1 MSDTSSELQA
11 FVLEWR
17 CLRSVRGIEV
27 RRSVV
32 EQNEKVGA
40 LPAYNR
46 LAWDGASWIGRLWW
60 VPIVALAMAVRFY
73 QLTAAAIWGD
83 EGSSLLLSEY
93 AVGDLWFHAAHDVHP
108 PLYFLILRGWI
119 ELFGDSIWS
128 IRSMSAIPGVV
139 AVGLGIWLTR
149 QLSTRRAAV
158 LAGVLLALLPTAVR
172 YSQEV
177 RMYSLLGVWLLG
189 ATLALVYWVRQPE
202 RTRNLAVYVVLMSA
216 AFYTHYFTAL
226 CVLVHWAYLGVL
238 WRTEPRGERLLARP
252 AWWLANVV
260 IVLLYLPWLP
270 NLLDLVQH
278 VEQLKVGG
286 DIGWEDPVGLLS
298 LPSMIWQFVLQD
310 EGLDFWVPLFWAFP
324 LLLAGIIGVTVW
336 RDRDRDRY
344 RPASLLALFLLLPLL
359 LVYGVSFVSPVFIER
374 YLTVY
379 ALSLPIL
386 VALAIDRL
394 PSRLAWLGA
403 ALFVLFVGVEVAG
416 LKNNFTVDEH
426 DQFNVPVEF
435 VNRNYQED
443 DRIVLSD
450 MLWYLSYVYYDQ
462 TDAQLQ
468 LYTPPKPDGTS
479 TRPNAYGF
487 GTLVD
492 QDGGRIYL
500 DRLSALPTETRRVW
514 LISSNEDPDDFAPLP
529 EGWRELS
536 RQDGGGARARLFVL
550 CNVASAQP
558 EGCR

>member
-1 MSDTSSELQA
+1 M
-11 FVLEWR
+11 
-17 CLRSVRGIEV
+17 

-32 EQNEKVGA
+32 EQNEKAGA
-40 LPAYNR
+40 LPALQR
-46 LAWDGASWIGRLWW
+46 LTWQGAGRLSRLWW
-60 VPIVALAMAVRFY
+60 VPILALAMALRFY
-73 QLTAAAIWGD
+73 HLTSAAIWGD

-93 AVGDLWFHAAHDVHP
+93 AVADLWFNAAHDVHP
-108 PLYFLILRGWI
+108 PLYFFLLRGWI
-119 ELFGDSIWS
+119 EVFGDSIGS
-128 IRSMSAIPGVV
+128 IRSMSALPGVAV
-139 AVGLGIWLTR
+139 VGLGIWLTR

-158 LAGVLLALLPTAVR
+158 LAGILLALLPTAVR

-189 ATLALVYWVRQPE
+189 ATLALVYWMRQPE
-202 RTRNLAVYVVLMSA
+202 RTRYLAAYVLLMSA
-216 AFYTHYFTAL
+216 GFYTHYFTAL
-226 CVLVHWAYLGVL
+226 CVLVHWAYLGMQA
-238 WRTEPRGERLLARP
+238 PGQRLITRP
-252 AWWLANVV
+252 ALWAANVV

-278 VEQLKVGG
+278 VDQLKVGG
-286 DIGWEDPVGLLS
+286 DIGWEEPVNLLS
-298 LPSMIWQFVLQD
+298 VPSMIWQFVLQD
-310 EGLDFWVPLFWAFP
+310 AGDDLWTPLFWIFP
-324 LLLAGIIGVTVW
+324 LLLIAVVW
-336 RDRDRDRY
+336 MTAWRHPGARL
-344 RPASLLALFLLLPLL
+344 PALFFLLPLL
-359 LVYGVSFVSPVFIER
+359 LVYGVSFISPVFIER

-379 ALSLPIL
+379 ALGLPIVL
-386 VALAIDRL
+386 ALAIDRL
-394 PSRLAWLGA
+394 PSRLSWLGA
-403 ALFVLFVGVEVAG
+403 ALWVLFVGMELLG
-416 LKNNFTVDEH
+416 LKNNFEVDEH

-450 MLWYLSYVYYDQ
+450 MMWYLSYVYYDQ

-500 DRLSALPTETRRVW
+500 DRLSALPATTRRVW
-514 LISSNEDPDDFAPLP
+514 LISSNEAPDDFAPLP
-529 EGWRELS
+529 QGWHELS

-550 CNVASAQP
+550 CNVPAPQP

>member
-1 MSDTSSELQA
+1 M
-11 FVLEWR
+11 
-17 CLRSVRGIEV
+17 

-32 EQNEKVGA
+32 EQHEKVEA
-40 LPAYNR
+40 LPAFHR
-46 LAWDGASWIGRLWW
+46 LSWEGAGWLSRLWW
-60 VPIVALAMAVRFY
+60 VPILALAMALRFY
-73 QLTAAAIWGD
+73 HLTSAAIWGD

-93 AVGDLWFHAAHDVHP
+93 ALADLWFHAAHDVHP
-108 PLYFLILRGWI
+108 PLYFLLLRGWI
-119 ELFGDSIWS
+119 EVFGDSIGS
-128 IRSMSAIPGVV
+128 IRSLSAIPGVAV
-139 AVGLGIWLTR
+139 VGLGIWLTR

-158 LAGVLLALLPTAVR
+158 LAGILLVLMPTAVR

-202 RTRNLAVYVVLMSA
+202 RARYLAVYVLLMSA
-216 AFYTHYFTAL
+216 GFYTHYFTAL
-226 CVLVHWAYLGVL
+226 CVLVHWAYLGSQA
-238 WRTEPRGERLLARP
+238 PGQRLITRP
-252 AWWLANVV
+252 AWWVANVA

-286 DIGWEDPVGLLS
+286 DIGWEEPVNLLS
-298 LPSMIWQFVLQD
+298 LPSMVWQFLLQD
-310 EGLDFWVPLFWAFP
+310 DGLGLWPPLFWLLP
-324 LLLAGIIGVTVW
+324 LLLAVVVVSTAW
-336 RDRDRDRY
+336 RNNAARL
-344 RPASLLALFLLLPLL
+344 PALFCLLPLL
-359 LVYGVSFVSPVFIER
+359 LVYGVSFISPVFIER

-379 ALSLPIL
+379 ALGLPIVL
-386 VALAIDRL
+386 ALAIDRL
-394 PSRLAWLGA
+394 PSRLSWLGV
-403 ALFVLFVGVEVAG
+403 ALFALFVGVELLG
-416 LKNNFTVDEH
+416 LKNNFEVDEH

-435 VNRNYQED
+435 VNRNYQEG

-450 MLWYLSYVYYDQ
+450 MMWYLSYVYYDQ

-500 DRLSALPTETRRVW
+500 DRLSALPAQTRRVW
-514 LISSNEDPDDFAPLP
+514 LISSNEAPDEFAPLP
-529 EGWRELS
+529 NSWHELS

-550 CNVASAQP
+550 CNAPAPQP

>member
-1 MSDTSSELQA
+1 M
-11 FVLEWR
+11 
-17 CLRSVRGIEV
+17 

-32 EQNEKVGA
+32 EQHEKVGA
-40 LPAYNR
+40 LPAFHR
-46 LAWDGASWIGRLWW
+46 LTWEGAGWLSRLWW
-60 VPIVALAMAVRFY
+60 IPILALAMALRFY
-73 QLTAAAIWGD
+73 HLTSAAIWGD

-93 AVGDLWFHAAHDVHP
+93 ALADLWFHAAHDVHP
-108 PLYFLILRGWI
+108 PLYFLLLRGWI
-119 ELFGDSIWS
+119 EVFGDSIGS
-128 IRSMSAIPGVV
+128 IRSLSAIPGVAV
-139 AVGLGIWLTR
+139 VGLGIWLTR

-158 LAGVLLALLPTAVR
+158 LAGILLALLPTAVR

-177 RMYSLLGVWLLG
+177 RMYSLLGVCLLG

-202 RTRNLAVYVVLMSA
+202 RARYLAVYVLLMSA
-216 AFYTHYFTAL
+216 GFYTHYFTAL
-226 CVLVHWAYLGVL
+226 CVLVHWAYLGL
-238 WRTEPRGERLLARP
+238 QAPGQRLITRP
-252 AWWLANVV
+252 AWWVANVA

-286 DIGWEDPVGLLS
+286 DIGWEEPVNLLS
-298 LPSMIWQFVLQD
+298 LPSMVWQFLLQD
-310 EGLDFWVPLFWAFP
+310 DGLGLWPPLFWLLP
-324 LLLAGIIGVTVW
+324 LLLAVVVVSTAW
-336 RDRDRDRY
+336 RNNAARL
-344 RPASLLALFLLLPLL
+344 PALFCLLPLL
-359 LVYGVSFVSPVFIER
+359 LVYGVSFISPVFIER

-379 ALSLPIL
+379 ALGLPIVL
-386 VALAIDRL
+386 ALAIDRL
-394 PSRLAWLGA
+394 PSRLSWLGV
-403 ALFVLFVGVEVAG
+403 ALFALFVGVELLG
-416 LKNNFTVDEH
+416 LKNNFEVDEH

-435 VNRNYQED
+435 VNRNYQEG

-450 MLWYLSYVYYDQ
+450 MMWYLSYVYYDQ

-500 DRLSALPTETRRVW
+500 DRLSALPAQTRRVW
-514 LISSNEDPDDFAPLP
+514 LISSNEAPDEFAPLP
-529 EGWRELS
+529 NGWRELS
-536 RQDGGGARARLFVL
+536 RQDGGGARTRLFVL
-550 CNVASAQP
+550 CNAPAPQP

>member
-1 MSDTSSELQA
+1 M
-11 FVLEWR
+11 
-17 CLRSVRGIEV
+17 

-32 EQNEKVGA
+32 EQDDKVGA
-40 LPAYNR
+40 FPTANR
-46 LAWDGASWIGRLWW
+46 LWAAWEGAGWLSRLWW
-60 VPIVALAMAVRFY
+60 VPILALAMAARFY
-73 QLTAAAIWGD
+73 GLTASAIWGD

-93 AVGDLWFHAAHDVHP
+93 AMDDLWFHAAHDVHP
-108 PLYFLILRGWI
+108 PLYFFMLRGWI
-119 ELFGDSIWS
+119 GLFGDGIWS
-128 IRSMSAIPGVV
+128 IRGMSALPGVL
-139 AVGLGIWLTR
+139 AVGLGISLTR

-158 LAGVLLALLPTAVR
+158 LAGVLLALYPTAVR

-177 RMYSLLGVWLLG
+177 RMYSLLAVWLLG

-202 RTRNLAVYVVLMSA
+202 RTRYLAAYVLLMA
-216 AFYTHYFTAL
+216 AGFYTHYFTAL
-226 CVLVHWAYLGVL
+226 CVLVHWVWLGVL
-238 WRTEPRGERLLARP
+238 WPSQARGQRLLLRP
-252 AWWLANVV
+252 AWWCANAL
-260 IVLLYLPWLP
+260 IVALYLPWLP
-270 NLLDLVQH
+270 NLLGLVQH
-278 VEQLKVGG
+278 VEQLKTGG
-286 DIGWEDPVGLLS
+286 DIGWEDPVS
-298 LPSMIWQFVLQD
+298 LMSVPSMIWQFVLQD
-310 EGLDFWVPLFWAFP
+310 EGIGFWQPLFWLFP
-324 LLLAGIIGVTVW
+324 LLLIAVVGITTW
-336 RDRDRDRY
+336 CDRERY
-344 RPASLLALFLLLPLL
+344 RPACLLALFFLLPLL
-359 LVYGVSFVSPVFIER
+359 LVYGVSFISPVFIER

-379 ALSLPIL
+379 ALGLPIL
-386 VALAIDRL
+386 LGLAIDRL
-394 PSRLAWLGA
+394 PARLAWLGA
-403 ALFVLFVGVEVAG
+403 ALFVVFIGVELLG
-416 LKNNFTVDEH
+416 LKNNSTVDVH

-500 DRLSALPTETRRVW
+500 DRLSAIPADTHRVW
-514 LISSNEDPDDFAPLP
+514 LISSTEPPDDFAPIP
-529 EGWRELS
+529 EGWRELL

-550 CNVASAQP
+550 CRGPEPSQP

>member
-1 MSDTSSELQA
+1 M
-11 FVLEWR
+11 
-17 CLRSVRGIEV
+17 

-46 LAWDGASWIGRLWW
+46 LAWDGASWISRLWW

-500 DRLSALPTETRRVW
+500 DRLSALPAETRRVW

>member
-1 MSDTSSELQA
+1 M
-11 FVLEWR
+11 
-17 CLRSVRGIEV
+17 

-32 EQNEKVGA
+32 EQNEKVGT
-40 LPAYNR
+40 LPALNR
-46 LAWDGASWIGRLWW
+46 LSWEGAGWISRLWW
-60 VPIVALAMAVRFY
+60 VPILTLAMALRFY
-73 QLTAAAIWGD
+73 NLTSAAIWGD

-93 AVGDLWFHAAHDVHP
+93 ALGDLWFHAAHDVHP
-108 PLYFLILRGWI
+108 PLYFFLLRGWI

-128 IRSMSAIPGVV
+128 IRGMSAIPGVV
-139 AVGLGIWLTR
+139 VVGLGIWLTR

-158 LAGVLLALLPTAVR
+158 LAGILLALLPTAVR

-202 RTRNLAVYVVLMSA
+202 RTRYLAVYVVLMTA
-216 AFYTHYFTAL
+216 GFYTHYFTAL
-226 CVLVHWAYLGVL
+226 CVLVHWAYLGMLSV
-238 WRTEPRGERLLARP
+238 TMPRDQRLIMRP
-252 AWWLANVV
+252 AWWLANAT

-286 DIGWEDPVGLLS
+286 DIGWEEPVSLFS
-298 LPSMIWQFVLQD
+298 LPSMVWQFVLQD
-310 EGLDFWVPLFWAFP
+310 EGVGFWSPLFWLFP
-324 LLLAGIIGVTVW
+324 LLLVAVVVATAW
-336 RDRDRDRY
+336 RDRDRY
-344 RPASLLALFLLLPLL
+344 RPAGLLALFFLLPLL
-359 LVYGVSFVSPVFIER
+359 LVYGVSFISPVFIER

-379 ALSLPIL
+379 ALGLPIL
-386 VALAIDRL
+386 LAMAIDRL
-394 PSRLAWLGA
+394 PSRFSLLGA
-403 ALFVLFVGVEVAG
+403 ALFVLFVGVELVG

-450 MLWYLSYVYYDQ
+450 MMWYLSYVYYDQ

-468 LYTPPKPDGTS
+468 LYTPPKPDGTP

-500 DRLSALPTETRRVW
+500 DHLSALPAETRRVW
-514 LISSNEDPDDFAPLP
+514 LISSNEAPDDFAPLP

-550 CNVASAQP
+550 CNVPSAQP

>member
-1 MSDTSSELQA
+1 M
-11 FVLEWR
+11 
-17 CLRSVRGIEV
+17 
-27 RRSVV
+27 RRVVV
-32 EQNEKVGA
+32 EQDDKVGS
-40 LPAYNR
+40 LPTFNR
-46 LAWDGASWIGRLWW
+46 LSQAWQGATWMTRLWW
-60 VPIVALAMAVRFY
+60 VPILVLAAGMRFY
-73 QLTAAAIWGD
+73 GLTASAIWGD
-83 EGSSLLLSEY
+83 EASSLLLSEY
-93 AVGDLWFHAAHDVHP
+93 AAGDLWFHAAHDVHP
-108 PLYFLILRGWI
+108 PLYFFLLRGWI
-119 ELFGDSIWS
+119 GLFGDGILSL
-128 IRSMSAIPGVV
+128 RGMSAIPGVV
-139 AVGLGIWLTR
+139 AVGLGIWLTQ

-158 LAGVLLALLPTAVR
+158 LAGILLALLPTAVR

-202 RTRNLAVYVVLMSA
+202 RMRYLVAYVLLMTA
-216 AFYTHYFTAL
+216 GFYTHYFTAL
-226 CVLVHWAYLGVL
+226 CVLVHWVYLGL
-238 WRTEPRGERLLARP
+238 LGGSGLSGRRLIGRP
-252 AWWLANVV
+252 AWWAANCM

-278 VEQLKVGG
+278 VDELKVGG
-286 DIGWEDPVGLLS
+286 DIGWEDPVNAS
-298 LPSMIWQFVLQD
+298 SVPSMIWTFLLQD
-310 EGLDFWVPLFWAFP
+310 EGVGFWPPLFWLFP
-324 LLLAGIIGVTVW
+324 SMLIAIVAVTAW
-336 RDRDRDRY
+336 RDRERY
-344 RPASLLALFLLLPLL
+344 RPASLLALFFLLPLL
-359 LVYGVSFVSPVFIER
+359 LVYGVSFISPVFIER

-379 ALSLPIL
+379 ALGLPIL

-394 PSRLAWLGA
+394 PARLSLLGA
-403 ALFVLFVGVEVAG
+403 ALLVLVVGVELMG
-416 LKNNFTVDEH
+416 LKNNFTVDEQ
-426 DQFNVPVEF
+426 DQFNAPVEF

-450 MLWYLSYVYYDQ
+450 MLWYLPYVYYDQ

-500 DRLSALPTETRRVW
+500 DRLSALPADTRRVW
-514 LISSNEDPDDFAPLP
+514 LISSNEAPDDFAPLP

-536 RQDGGGARARLFVL
+536 RQDGGGARVRLFVL
-550 CNVASAQP
+550 CHVPAPQP

>member
-1 MSDTSSELQA
+1 M
-11 FVLEWR
+11 
-17 CLRSVRGIEV
+17 
-27 RRSVV
+27 RRSVLR
-32 EQNEKVGA
+32 QHEKTSA
-40 LPAYNR
+40 L
-46 LAWDGASWIGRLWW
+46 ASFAQQMCSWQGVAVLGRLWW
-60 VPIVALAMAVRFY
+60 VPILALAMALRLY
-73 QLTAAAIWGD
+73 HLTSAAIWGD

-93 AVGDLWFHAAHDVHP
+93 ALDDLWFHAAHDVHP
-108 PLYFLILRGWI
+108 PLYFFMLRSWI
-119 ELFGDSIWS
+119 ECFGDSIWS
-128 IRSMSAIPGVV
+128 IRSMSALPGVV
-139 AVGLGIWLTR
+139 VVGLGAWLAR

-158 LAGVLLALLPTAVR
+158 LAGVMLALLPTAVR
-172 YSQEV
+172 YSQQV

-189 ATLALVYWVRQPE
+189 ATLALVYWARQPE
-202 RTRNLAVYVVLMSA
+202 RTRYLAAYVLLMSA
-216 AFYTHYFTAL
+216 GFYTHYFTAL
-226 CVLVHWAYLGVL
+226 CVLVHWAYIGLLSTSRAPGL
-238 WRTEPRGERLLARP
+238 RLIARP
-252 AWWLANVV
+252 AWWVANGV

-286 DIGWEDPVGLLS
+286 DIGWEEPVNLLS

-310 EGLDFWVPLFWAFP
+310 EGVGFWPPLFWGFA
-324 LLLAGIIGVTVW
+324 LLLVAVVFFAGW
-336 RDRDRDRY
+336 RDRERL
-344 RPASLLALFLLLPLL
+344 RPASLLALFFLLPLL
-359 LVYGVSFVSPVFIER
+359 LVYAVSFISPVFIER

-379 ALSLPIL
+379 ALALPIL
-386 VALAIDRL
+386 LALVIDRA
-394 PSRLAWLGA
+394 SWLGA
-403 ALFVLFVGVEVAG
+403 ALFVLFVGVELVG
-416 LKNNFTVDEH
+416 LKNNFAVDEH

-450 MLWYLSYVYYDQ
+450 MMWYLSYVYYDQ

-468 LYTPPKPDGTS
+468 LYTPPKPDGTP

-500 DRLSALPTETRRVW
+500 DRLSALPVDTRRVW
-514 LISSNEDPDDFAPLP
+514 LISSNEAPDDFAPLP
-529 EGWRELS
+529 QGWRELS

-550 CNVASAQP
+550 CNAPAPQP

>member
-1 MSDTSSELQA
+1 M
-11 FVLEWR
+11 
-17 CLRSVRGIEV
+17 

-40 LPAYNR
+40 LPAFSR
-46 LAWDGASWIGRLWW
+46 LTWEGAAWISRLWW
-60 VPIVALAMAVRFY
+60 VPILALAVALRFY
-73 QLTAAAIWGD
+73 HLTSAAIWGD

-93 AVGDLWFHAAHDVHP
+93 AATDLWFHAAHDVHP
-108 PLYFLILRGWI
+108 PLYFFMLRGWI

-128 IRSMSAIPGVV
+128 IRGMSAIPGVI

-158 LAGVLLALLPTAVR
+158 LAGILLALLPTAVR

-189 ATLALVYWVRQPE
+189 ATLALVYWARTPE
-202 RTRNLAVYVVLMSA
+202 RTRYLAAYVLLMSA
-216 AFYTHYFTAL
+216 GFYTHYFTAL
-226 CVLVHWAYLGVL
+226 CVLVHWAYLGTL
-238 WRTEPRGERLLARP
+238 QRDERLLTRP
-252 AWWLANVV
+252 AWWAANVA
-260 IVLLYLPWLP
+260 IVLVYLPWLP

-278 VEQLKVGG
+278 VDQLKVGG
-286 DIGWEDPVGLLS
+286 DIGWEEPVGLLS
-298 LPSMIWQFVLQD
+298 LPSMIWQFVIQD
-310 EGLDFWVPLFWAFP
+310 EGTDFWPPLFWLVP
-324 LLLAGIIGVTVW
+324 LLLVAVAVRTAW
-336 RDRDRDRY
+336 RDRSAR
-344 RPASLLALFLLLPLL
+344 LLALFFLLPLL
-359 LVYGVSFVSPVFIER
+359 LVYAVSFISPVFIER

-379 ALSLPIL
+379 ALALPIL
-386 VALAIDRL
+386 IAIAADRL
-394 PSRLAWLGA
+394 SWLGA
-403 ALFVLFVGVEVAG
+403 ALFVLFVGIELVG
-416 LKNNFTVDEH
+416 LKNNFAVDEH

-500 DRLSALPTETRRVW
+500 DRLSALPAETRRVW
-514 LISSNEDPDDFAPLP
+514 LISSNEDPDEFAPLP
-529 EGWRELS
+529 VGWRELS
-536 RQDGGGARARLFVL
+536 RQDGGGARARLLVL
-550 CNVASAQP
+550 CNVPSAQP

>member
-1 MSDTSSELQA
+1 M
-11 FVLEWR
+11 
-17 CLRSVRGIEV
+17 

-32 EQNEKVGA
+32 EQHEKVGA
-40 LPAYNR
+40 LPAFHR
-46 LAWDGASWIGRLWW
+46 LSWEGAGWLSRLWW
-60 VPIVALAMAVRFY
+60 VPILALAMALRFY
-73 QLTAAAIWGD
+73 HLTSAAIWGD

-93 AVGDLWFHAAHDVHP
+93 ALADLWFHAAHDVHP
-108 PLYFLILRGWI
+108 PLYFLLLRGWI
-119 ELFGDSIWS
+119 EVFGDSIGS
-128 IRSMSAIPGVV
+128 IRSLSAIPGVAV
-139 AVGLGIWLTR
+139 VGLGIWLTR
-149 QLSTRRAAV
+149 RLSTRRAAV
-158 LAGVLLALLPTAVR
+158 LAGILLVLLPTAVR

-202 RTRNLAVYVVLMSA
+202 RARYLAVYVLLMSA
-216 AFYTHYFTAL
+216 GFYTHYFTAL
-226 CVLVHWAYLGVL
+226 CVLVHWAYLGL
-238 WRTEPRGERLLARP
+238 QAPGQRLITRP
-252 AWWLANVV
+252 AWWVANVA

-270 NLLDLVQH
+270 NLLGLVQH

-286 DIGWEDPVGLLS
+286 DIGWEEPVNLLS
-298 LPSMIWQFVLQD
+298 LPSLIWQFLLQD
-310 EGLDFWVPLFWAFP
+310 DGLGLWPPLFWLLP
-324 LLLAGIIGVTVW
+324 LLLAVVVVSTAW
-336 RDRDRDRY
+336 RNNAARL
-344 RPASLLALFLLLPLL
+344 PALFCLLPLL
-359 LVYGVSFVSPVFIER
+359 LVYGVSFISPVFIER

-379 ALSLPIL
+379 ALGLPIVL
-386 VALAIDRL
+386 ALAIDRL
-394 PSRLAWLGA
+394 PSRLSWLGV
-403 ALFVLFVGVEVAG
+403 ALFALFVGVELLG
-416 LKNNFTVDEH
+416 LKNNFEVDEH

-435 VNRNYQED
+435 VNRNYQEG

-450 MLWYLSYVYYDQ
+450 MMWYLSYVYYDQ

-500 DRLSALPTETRRVW
+500 DRLSALPAQTRRVW
-514 LISSNEDPDDFAPLP
+514 LISSNEAPDEFAPLP
-529 EGWRELS
+529 NGWHELS

-550 CNVASAQP
+550 CNAPAPQP

>member
-1 MSDTSSELQA
+1 M
-11 FVLEWR
+11 
-17 CLRSVRGIEV
+17 

-32 EQNEKVGA
+32 EQNEKVRV
-40 LPAYNR
+40 LPAFNR
-46 LAWDGASWIGRLWW
+46 LTRDGAGWLSRLWW
-60 VPIVALAMAVRFY
+60 VPILALAMVLRFY
-73 QLTAAAIWGD
+73 HLTSAAIWGD

-93 AVGDLWFHAAHDVHP
+93 ALADLWFHAAHDVHP
-108 PLYFLILRGWI
+108 PLYFVLLRGWI
-119 ELFGDSIWS
+119 EVFGDSIWS
-128 IRSMSAIPGVV
+128 IRSMSAIPGAVV
-139 AVGLGIWLTR
+139 VGLGIWLTR
-149 QLSTRRAAV
+149 RLSTRRAAL
-158 LAGVLLALLPTAVR
+158 LAGILLALLPTAVR

-189 ATLALVYWVRQPE
+189 ATLALVYWMRQPA
-202 RTRNLAVYVVLMSA
+202 RTRYLAAYVLLMSA
-216 AFYTHYFTAL
+216 GFYTHYFTAL
-226 CVLVHWAYLGVL
+226 CVLVHWAYLGL
-238 WRTEPRGERLLARP
+238 QPPGQRLITRP
-252 AWWLANVV
+252 AWWVANATIVV
-260 IVLLYLPWLP
+260 LYLPWLP

-286 DIGWEDPVGLLS
+286 DIGWEEPVNLLS

-310 EGLDFWVPLFWAFP
+310 EGVDFWAPLFWTFP
-324 LLLAGIIGVTVW
+324 LLLGAVVWVTAW
-336 RDRDRDRY
+336 RNPGARL
-344 RPASLLALFLLLPLL
+344 PALFFLLPLL
-359 LVYGVSFVSPVFIER
+359 LVYGVSFISPVFIER

-379 ALSLPIL
+379 ALGLPIVL
-386 VALAIDRL
+386 AMAIDRL
-394 PSRLAWLGA
+394 PSRLSWLGA
-403 ALFVLFVGVEVAG
+403 ALLVLFVGMELLG
-416 LKNNFTVDEH
+416 LKNNFEVDEQ

-450 MLWYLSYVYYDQ
+450 MMWYLRYVYYDQ

-500 DRLSALPTETRRVW
+500 DRLSALPVQTRRVW
-514 LISSNEDPDDFAPLP
+514 LISSNEAPDEFAPLP
-529 EGWRELS
+529 NGWRELS

-550 CNVASAQP
+550 CNVPAPQP

>member
-1 MSDTSSELQA
+1 M
-11 FVLEWR
+11 
-17 CLRSVRGIEV
+17 

-32 EQNEKVGA
+32 EQNDKVGA
-40 LPAYNR
+40 LPAFNR
-46 LAWDGASWIGRLWW
+46 LAWERAGWISRLWW
-60 VPIVALAMAVRFY
+60 VPILALAIALRFY
-73 QLTAAAIWGD
+73 GLTAAAIWGD

-93 AVGDLWFHAAHDVHP
+93 ALADLWFHAAHDVHP
-108 PLYFLILRGWI
+108 PLYFFLLRGWI
-119 ELFGDSIWS
+119 ELFGDSIGS
-128 IRSMSAIPGVV
+128 IRGMSAIPGVV

-158 LAGVLLALLPTAVR
+158 LAGILLALLPTAVR

-189 ATLALVYWVRQPE
+189 ATLALVYWVRQPQ
-202 RTRNLAVYVVLMSA
+202 RTRYLVVYALLMSA
-216 AFYTHYFTAL
+216 GFYTHYFTAL
-226 CVLVHWAYLGVL
+226 CVLVHWAYLGL
-238 WRTEPRGERLLARP
+238 LSPSQLPGQRLITRP
-252 AWWLANVV
+252 TWWAVNVA
-260 IVLLYLPWLP
+260 IVVVYLPWLP

-286 DIGWEDPVGLLS
+286 DIGWEEPVNLHS

-310 EGLDFWVPLFWAFP
+310 EGINFWPPLFWVFP
-324 LLLAGIIGVTVW
+324 LLLVAVVGVTAW
-336 RDRDRDRY
+336 RDHERY
-344 RPASLLALFLLLPLL
+344 RPASLLALFFLLPLL
-359 LVYGVSFVSPVFIER
+359 LVYAVSFISPVFIER

-379 ALSLPIL
+379 ALGLPIL
-386 VALAIDRL
+386 LALAIDRL
-394 PSRLAWLGA
+394 PARFSLLGA
-403 ALFVLFVGVEVAG
+403 ALFVLFVGLELVG
-416 LKNNFTVDEH
+416 LKNNFAVDEH
-426 DQFNVPVEF
+426 DQVNVPVEF

-450 MLWYLSYVYYDQ
+450 MMWYLSYVYYDQ

-468 LYTPPKPDGTS
+468 LFTPPKPDGTP

-500 DRLSALPTETRRVW
+500 DRLSALPADTHRVW
-514 LISSNEDPDDFAPLP
+514 LISSNEPPDEFAPLP

-550 CNVASAQP
+550 CKVPQPQP
-558 EGCR
+558 ECCR

>member
-1 MSDTSSELQA
+1 M
-11 FVLEWR
+11 
-17 CLRSVRGIEV
+17 

-32 EQNEKVGA
+32 EQHEKVGA
-40 LPAYNR
+40 LPAFHR
-46 LAWDGASWIGRLWW
+46 LSWEGAGWLSRLWW
-60 VPIVALAMAVRFY
+60 VPILALAMALRFY
-73 QLTAAAIWGD
+73 HLTSAAIWGD

-93 AVGDLWFHAAHDVHP
+93 ALADLWFHAAHDVHP
-108 PLYFLILRGWI
+108 PLYFLLLRGWI
-119 ELFGDSIWS
+119 EVFGDSIGS
-128 IRSMSAIPGVV
+128 IRSLSAIPGVAV
-139 AVGLGIWLTR
+139 VGLGIWLTR

-158 LAGVLLALLPTAVR
+158 LAGILLVLLPTAVR

-202 RTRNLAVYVVLMSA
+202 RARYLAVYVLLMSA
-216 AFYTHYFTAL
+216 GFYTHYFTAL
-226 CVLVHWAYLGVL
+226 CVLVHWAYLGL
-238 WRTEPRGERLLARP
+238 QAPAQRLITRP
-252 AWWLANVV
+252 AWWVANVA

-286 DIGWEDPVGLLS
+286 DIGWEEPVNLLS
-298 LPSMIWQFVLQD
+298 LPSMVWQFLLQD
-310 EGLDFWVPLFWAFP
+310 DGLGLWPPLFWLLP
-324 LLLAGIIGVTVW
+324 LLLAVVVVSTAW
-336 RDRDRDRY
+336 RNNAARL
-344 RPASLLALFLLLPLL
+344 PALFCLLPLL
-359 LVYGVSFVSPVFIER
+359 LVYGVSFISPVFIER

-379 ALSLPIL
+379 ALGLPIVL
-386 VALAIDRL
+386 ALAIDRL
-394 PSRLAWLGA
+394 PSRLSWLGV
-403 ALFVLFVGVEVAG
+403 ALFALFVGVELLG
-416 LKNNFTVDEH
+416 LKNNFEVDEH

-435 VNRNYQED
+435 VNRNYQEG

-450 MLWYLSYVYYDQ
+450 MMWYLSYVYYDQ

-500 DRLSALPTETRRVW
+500 DRLSALPAQTRRVW
-514 LISSNEDPDDFAPLP
+514 LISSNEAPDEFAPLP
-529 EGWRELS
+529 NGWHELS

-550 CNVASAQP
+550 CNAPAPQP

>member
-1 MSDTSSELQA
+1 M
-11 FVLEWR
+11 
-17 CLRSVRGIEV
+17 

-32 EQNEKVGA
+32 AQNEKVGT
-40 LPAYNR
+40 LPALSR
-46 LAWDGASWIGRLWW
+46 LSWEGAGWISRLWW
-60 VPIVALAMAVRFY
+60 VPILALAMALRFY
-73 QLTAAAIWGD
+73 NLTSAAIWGD

-93 AVGDLWFHAAHDVHP
+93 ALGDLWFHAAHDVHP
-108 PLYFLILRGWI
+108 PLYFFLLRGWI

-128 IRSMSAIPGVV
+128 IRGMSAIPGVV

-158 LAGVLLALLPTAVR
+158 LAGILLALLPTAVR

-202 RTRNLAVYVVLMSA
+202 RTRYLAAYVVLMTA
-216 AFYTHYFTAL
+216 GFYTHYFTAL
-226 CVLVHWAYLGVL
+226 CVLVHWAYLSVL
-238 WRTEPRGERLLARP
+238 AGTMPRDQRLITRP
-252 AWWLANVV
+252 AWWVANAA

-286 DIGWEDPVGLLS
+286 DIGWEEPVSLFS
-298 LPSMIWQFVLQD
+298 LPSMMWQFVLQD
-310 EGLDFWVPLFWAFP
+310 EGVGFWSPLFWLFP
-324 LLLAGIIGVTVW
+324 LLLVAVVFATAW
-336 RDRDRDRY
+336 RDRERY
-344 RPASLLALFLLLPLL
+344 RPASLLALFFLLPLL
-359 LVYGVSFVSPVFIER
+359 LVYGVSFISPVFIER

-379 ALSLPIL
+379 ALGLPIL
-386 VALAIDRL
+386 LAMAIDRL
-394 PSRLAWLGA
+394 PSRFSLLGA
-403 ALFVLFVGVEVAG
+403 ALFVLFVGVELVG

-450 MLWYLSYVYYDQ
+450 MMWYLSYVYYDQ

-468 LYTPPKPDGTS
+468 LYTPPKPDGTP

-500 DRLSALPTETRRVW
+500 DHLSALPAETLRVW
-514 LISSNEDPDDFAPLP
+514 LISSNEAPDDFAPLP

-550 CNVASAQP
+550 CNVPSAQP

>member
-1 MSDTSSELQA
+1 M
-11 FVLEWR
+11 
-17 CLRSVRGIEV
+17 
-27 RRSVV
+27 V

-40 LPAYNR
+40 LPAFNR
-46 LAWDGASWIGRLWW
+46 LTWEGAGWLSRLWW
-60 VPIVALAMAVRFY
+60 VPILALALALRFY
-73 QLTAAAIWGD
+73 HLTSAAIWGD

-93 AVGDLWFHAAHDVHP
+93 ALGDLWFHAAHDVHP
-108 PLYFLILRGWI
+108 PLYFFLLRGWI

-128 IRSMSAIPGVV
+128 IRGMSAIPGVIT
-139 AVGLGIWLTR
+139 VGLGIWLTR

-189 ATLALVYWVRQPE
+189 ATLALVYWLRRPE
-202 RTRNLAVYVVLMSA
+202 RTRYLAGYVLLMSA
-216 AFYTHYFTAL
+216 GFYTHYFTAL
-226 CVLVHWAYLGVL
+226 CVLVHWAYLGL
-238 WRTEPRGERLLARP
+238 LSTAPGQRLIKRP
-252 AWWLANVV
+252 AWWVANVV

-278 VEQLKVGG
+278 VDQLKVGG
-286 DIGWEDPVGLLS
+286 DIGWEEPVNLLS

-310 EGLDFWVPLFWAFP
+310 EGVGFWSPLFWLFP
-324 LLLAGIIGVTVW
+324 LLLVTVVVVTAW
-336 RDRDRDRY
+336 RERERY
-344 RPASLLALFLLLPLL
+344 RPAGLLALFFLLPLL
-359 LVYGVSFVSPVFIER
+359 LVYGVSFISPVFIER

-379 ALSLPIL
+379 ALGLPIL
-386 VALAIDRL
+386 LALAIDR
-394 PSRLAWLGA
+394 SSWLGA
-403 ALFVLFVGVEVAG
+403 ALFVLVVGVELVG
-416 LKNNFTVDEH
+416 LKNNFAVDEH

-435 VNRNYQED
+435 VNRNYQEA

-450 MLWYLSYVYYDQ
+450 MMWYLSYVYYDQ

-468 LYTPPKPDGTS
+468 LYTPPKPDGTP

-500 DRLSALPTETRRVW
+500 DHLSALPEGTRRVW
-514 LISSNEDPDDFAPLP
+514 LISSNEAPDDFAPLP
-529 EGWRELS
+529 TGWRELS

-550 CNVASAQP
+550 CNAPSAP
-558 EGCR
+558 SEGCR

>member
-1 MSDTSSELQA
+1 M
-11 FVLEWR
+11 
-17 CLRSVRGIEV
+17 RSGKRANARGIEV

-32 EQNEKVGA
+32 EQNEKAGA
-40 LPAYNR
+40 LPALQR
-46 LAWDGASWIGRLWW
+46 LTWQGAGRLSRLWW
-60 VPIVALAMAVRFY
+60 VPILALAMALRFY
-73 QLTAAAIWGD
+73 HLTSAAIWGD

-93 AVGDLWFHAAHDVHP
+93 AVADLWFHAAHDVHP
-108 PLYFLILRGWI
+108 PLYFFLLRGWI
-119 ELFGDSIWS
+119 EVFGDSIGS
-128 IRSMSAIPGVV
+128 IRSMSALPGVAV
-139 AVGLGIWLTR
+139 VGLGIWLTR

-158 LAGVLLALLPTAVR
+158 LAGILLALLPTAVR

-189 ATLALVYWVRQPE
+189 ATLALVYWMRQPE
-202 RTRNLAVYVVLMSA
+202 RTRYLAAYVLLMSA
-216 AFYTHYFTAL
+216 GFYTHYFTAL
-226 CVLVHWAYLGVL
+226 CVLVHWAYLGMQA
-238 WRTEPRGERLLARP
+238 PGQRLITRP
-252 AWWLANVV
+252 AWWAANVV

-278 VEQLKVGG
+278 VDQLKVGG
-286 DIGWEDPVGLLS
+286 DIGWEEPVNLLS
-298 LPSMIWQFVLQD
+298 VPSMIWQFVLQD
-310 EGLDFWVPLFWAFP
+310 EGDDLWTPLFWIFP
-324 LLLAGIIGVTVW
+324 LLLITVVWMTAW
-336 RDRDRDRY
+336 RHPGARL
-344 RPASLLALFLLLPLL
+344 PALFFLLPLL
-359 LVYGVSFVSPVFIER
+359 LVYGVSFISPVFIER

-379 ALSLPIL
+379 ALGLPIVL
-386 VALAIDRL
+386 ALAIDRL
-394 PSRLAWLGA
+394 PSRLSWLGA
-403 ALFVLFVGVEVAG
+403 ALWVLFVGMELLG
-416 LKNNFTVDEH
+416 LKNNFEVDEH

-450 MLWYLSYVYYDQ
+450 MMWYLSYVYYDQ

-500 DRLSALPTETRRVW
+500 DRLSALPATTRRVW
-514 LISSNEDPDDFAPLP
+514 LISSNEAPDDFAPLP

-550 CNVASAQP
+550 CKVPAPQP

>member
-1 MSDTSSELQA
+1 M
-11 FVLEWR
+11 
-17 CLRSVRGIEV
+17 
-27 RRSVV
+27 V

-40 LPAYNR
+40 LPALNR
-46 LAWDGASWIGRLWW
+46 LTWEGAGWFSRLWW
-60 VPIVALAMAVRFY
+60 VPILALAMALRFY
-73 QLTAAAIWGD
+73 QLTSAAIWGD

-93 AVGDLWFHAAHDVHP
+93 AASDLWFHAAHDVHP
-108 PLYFLILRGWI
+108 PLYFFMLRGWI

-128 IRSMSAIPGVV
+128 IRSMSALPGVI
-139 AVGLGIWLTR
+139 AVGLGTWLTR

-158 LAGVLLALLPTAVR
+158 LAGILLALLPTAVR

-202 RTRNLAVYVVLMSA
+202 RTRYLVVYVVLMSA
-216 AFYTHYFTAL
+216 GFYTHYFTAL
-226 CVLVHWAYLGVL
+226 CVLVHWAYLGL
-238 WRTEPRGERLLARP
+238 LFRSPTPGSRLLTRP
-252 AWWLANVV
+252 AWWVANALIVV
-260 IVLLYLPWLP
+260 LYLPWLP

-278 VEQLKVGG
+278 VDQLKVGG
-286 DIGWEDPVGLLS
+286 DIGWEDPVSLVS

-310 EGLDFWVPLFWAFP
+310 EGAGFWPPLFWLFP
-324 LLLAGIIGVTVW
+324 LLLVAVVVVTAW
-336 RDRDRDRY
+336 RDREPY
-344 RPASLLALFLLLPLL
+344 RPASLLALFFLLPLL
-359 LVYGVSFVSPVFIER
+359 LVYAVSFISPVFIER

-379 ALSLPIL
+379 ALALPIL
-386 VALAIDRL
+386 LALAIDRL
-394 PSRLAWLGA
+394 SWLGA
-403 ALFVLFVGVEVAG
+403 ALFVLFVGVELVG

-450 MLWYLSYVYYDQ
+450 MMWYLSYVYYDQ

-468 LYTPPKPDGTS
+468 LYTPPRPDGTP

-500 DRLSALPTETRRVW
+500 DHLSALPAATRRVW
-514 LISSNEDPDDFAPLP
+514 LISSNEAPDDFAPLP
-529 EGWRELS
+529 AGWRELS
-536 RQDGGGARARLFVL
+536 RQDGGGARARLFVV
-550 CNVASAQP
+550 CNVAPPQP
-558 EGCR
+558 EGCH

>member
-1 MSDTSSELQA
+1 M
-11 FVLEWR
+11 
-17 CLRSVRGIEV
+17 
-27 RRSVV
+27 V
-32 EQNEKVGA
+32 EQNEKVGT
-40 LPAYNR
+40 LPAFNR
-46 LAWDGASWIGRLWW
+46 LAWEGASWISRLWW
-60 VPIVALAMAVRFY
+60 VPILALAMALRFY
-73 QLTAAAIWGD
+73 NLTAAAIWGD

-93 AVGDLWFHAAHDVHP
+93 ALDDLWFHAAHDVHP
-108 PLYFLILRGWI
+108 PLYFFLLRGWI

-128 IRSMSAIPGVV
+128 IRGMSAIPGVV
-139 AVGLGIWLTR
+139 AVGLGLWLTR
-149 QLSTRRAAV
+149 QLSSRRAAV

-189 ATLALVYWVRQPE
+189 ATLALVYWLRQPA
-202 RTRNLAVYVVLMSA
+202 RTRYLVAYVLLMSA

-226 CVLVHWAYLGVL
+226 CVLVHWAYLGL
-238 WRTEPRGERLLARP
+238 LGQRLIRRP
-252 AWWLANVV
+252 AWWAANVA

-270 NLLDLVQH
+270 NLLDLVRH
-278 VEQLKVGG
+278 VDQLKVGG
-286 DIGWEDPVGLLS
+286 DIGWEEPVGLFS

-310 EGLDFWVPLFWAFP
+310 EGLDFWPPLFWMFP
-324 LLLAGIIGVTVW
+324 LLLVSIVGITAW
-336 RDRDRDRY
+336 RDRERY
-344 RPASLLALFLLLPLL
+344 RPASLLALFFLLPLL
-359 LVYGVSFVSPVFIER
+359 LVYAVSFISPVFIER

-379 ALSLPIL
+379 ALGLPIL
-386 VALAIDRL
+386 VAMAIDRL

-403 ALFVLFVGVEVAG
+403 ALFVLFVGVELVG

-450 MLWYLSYVYYDQ
+450 MMWYLSYVYYDQ

-468 LYTPPKPDGTS
+468 LYTPPKPDGTP

-500 DRLSALPTETRRVW
+500 DRLSALPVETRRVW
-514 LISSNEDPDDFAPLP
+514 LISSVEAPDEFAPLP

-550 CNVASAQP
+550 CNVATAQS